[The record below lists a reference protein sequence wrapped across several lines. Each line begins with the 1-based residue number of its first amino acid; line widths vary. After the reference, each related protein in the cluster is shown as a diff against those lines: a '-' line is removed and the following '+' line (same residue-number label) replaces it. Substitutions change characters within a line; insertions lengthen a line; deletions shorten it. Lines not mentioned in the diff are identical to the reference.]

1 MRYWL
6 VLLLSSTLFTSC
18 SLLVPNTAPRENSK
32 DLHPADFPYAIYRA
46 AKTGQNNRVYQLDG
60 RASEIRIKVF
70 RGGVMAALGHDH
82 IVASRHVKGFI
93 QLNPVEV
100 SCRADFYLPLDQLV
114 VDDPDLRAGAN
125 LQTTPSA
132 EDIKATRRNMLI
144 NLEAA
149 EYPFIQLSSDSC
161 GTLLKGEAV
170 EVTITLHGVSRKQTI
185 NLNLDRDGSEKLVVK
200 GDFSLL
206 QSDFGIQ
213 PFSLLNGL
221 LRVKDRLEISVEL
234 KARAL

>member
-1 MRYWL
+1 M
-6 VLLLSSTLFTSC
+6 V
-18 SLLVPNTAPRENSK
+18 
-32 DLHPADFPYAIYRA
+32 
-46 AKTGQNNRVYQLDG
+46 G

-82 IVASRHVKGFI
+82 IVASRHVIGFI

-100 SCRADFYLPLDQLV
+100 SCRADFYLPLVQLV
-114 VDDPDLRAGAN
+114 VDDPDLRAGAY

-132 EDIKATRRNMLI
+132 EDIKATHRNMLI
-144 NLEAA
+144 SLEAA
-149 EYPFIQLSSDSC
+149 EFPFIQLSSDSC
-161 GTLLKGEAV
+161 ETLLKGEAV

-185 NLNLDRDGSEKLVVK
+185 YLILDRDGSDKLVVK

-206 QSDFGIQ
+206 QSDFGIH

-221 LRVKDRLEISVEL
+221 LSVKDRLEISVEL
-234 KARAL
+234 EARAL